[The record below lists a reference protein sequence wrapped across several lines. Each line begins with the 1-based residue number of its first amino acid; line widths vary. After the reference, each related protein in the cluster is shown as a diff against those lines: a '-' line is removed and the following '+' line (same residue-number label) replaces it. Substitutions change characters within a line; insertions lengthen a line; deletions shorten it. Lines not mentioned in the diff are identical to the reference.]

1 MKLYG
6 GIDLHSNN
14 SYIVL
19 IDGGG
24 TVIERSR
31 VANELRLVLQTLG
44 PYREQID
51 SLAVESTYNWY
62 WLVDGLKAASYAV
75 KLANPSAMQQ
85 YAGLKYSDDRSDAR
99 WLAEMLRLGILPT
112 GYIYPETQRPLR
124 DLLRQRSFLV
134 RQGTGQRL
142 HTGNILSRN
151 QGRKNPR
158 EQVGQMTVEEARQL
172 FPDRERTLAV
182 ESSLR
187 VIEVLDQQIAAIE
200 KQILSRI
207 RPEAGFEN
215 LQTVYGI
222 GPILAMTIWLETGD
236 VGRFPQVGDY
246 ASYCRCVA
254 STRISNAKKKGENN
268 RHNGNPYLAWAF
280 VEAATYAAR
289 YYRQA
294 ARFVERKTAQ
304 VNRTLAIKALAHK
317 LARACYYVLRDQVR
331 FEPARLFGS

>member
-31 VANELRLVLQTLG
+31 VGNELGLVLQTLG

-151 QGRKNPR
+151 QGRKSPR
-158 EQVGQMTVEEARQL
+158 QQVGQMTVEEARQL

-200 KQILSRI
+200 KQVLSRI

>member
-1 MKLYG
+1 L
-6 GIDLHSNN
+6 
-14 SYIVL
+14 
-19 IDGGG
+19 
-24 TVIERSR
+24 
-31 VANELRLVLQTLG
+31 A

-51 SLAVESTYNWY
+51 SLVVESTYNWY
-62 WLVDGLKAASYAV
+62 WLVDGLKAAGYAV

-85 YAGLKYSDDRSDAR
+85 YQGLKYSDDRSDAR
-99 WLAEMLRLGILPT
+99 WLAEMLRLGIVPT
-112 GYIYPETQRPLR
+112 GYIYPEAQRPLR

-134 RQGTGQRL
+134 RQGTGQLL
-142 HTGNILSRN
+142 HTGNILCRN
-151 QGRKNPR
+151 QGRKSSR
-158 EQVGQMTVEEARQL
+158 QQIRQMTVADAQQL

-187 VIEVLDQQIAAIE
+187 VIEVLEQQIASIE
-200 KQILSRI
+200 KQVLGRI
-207 RPEAGFEN
+207 KPEAGFQN

-236 VGRFPQVGDY
+236 IGRFHQVGDY

-268 RHNGNPYLAWAF
+268 SHNGNPYLAWAY

-289 YYRQA
+289 FYQQA
-294 ARFVERKTAQ
+294 SRFVERKTAQ

-317 LARACYYVLRDQVR
+317 LARACYYVLRDGVV
-331 FEPARLFGS
+331 FEPTRLLGS

>member
-19 IDGGG
+19 IDSEG
-24 TVIERSR
+24 TVVQQSR
-31 VANELRLVLQTLG
+31 VSNDIGLVLQSLG
-44 PYREQID
+44 PYREQVD
-51 SLAVESTYNWY
+51 SLVVESTYNWY
-62 WLVDGLKAASYAV
+62 WLVDGLKAAGYPV
-75 KLANPSAMQQ
+75 KLANPSAIQQ
-85 YAGLKYSDDRSDAR
+85 YQGLKYSDDRSDAR
-99 WLAEMLRLGILPT
+99 WLAELLRLGIVPT

-134 RQGTGQRL
+134 RQRTAQRL

-151 QGRKNPR
+151 QGRKSSRP
-158 EQVGQMTVEEARQL
+158 QLQQMTVAEVRQL
-172 FPDRERTLAV
+172 FPDPERTLAV

-187 VIEVLDQQIAAIE
+187 VIEVLEQQITSIE
-200 KQILSRI
+200 KQVLSRLK
-207 RPEAGFEN
+207 PEAGFQN

-236 VGRFPQVGDY
+236 IGRFPQVGDY
-246 ASYCRCVA
+246 ASYCRCVT
-254 STRISNAKKKGENN
+254 SRRISNAKKKGENN
-268 RHNGNPYLAWAF
+268 SHNGNRYLAWAY

-289 YYRQA
+289 FYRQA

-317 LARACYYVLRDQVR
+317 LARACYYVLRDGVA
-331 FEPARLFGS
+331 FEPARLLGS

>member
-14 SYIVL
+14 SYIEL
-19 IDGGG
+19 IDDRGA
-24 TVIERSR
+24 VMMRSR
-31 VANELRLVLQTLG
+31 VSNEIGLVLQTLA
-44 PYREQID
+44 PYQERID

-62 WLVDGLKAASYAV
+62 WLVDGLKAAGYAV

-99 WLAEMLRLGILPT
+99 WLAQMVRLGILPT

-151 QGRKNPR
+151 LGRKTPR
-158 EQVGQMTVEEARQL
+158 QQLGQMTVEQARQL
-172 FPDRERTLAV
+172 FPDQERSLAV

-187 VIEVLDQQIAAIE
+187 VIQVLDQQIAAIE
-200 KQILSRI
+200 KQVLSRI
-207 RPEAGFEN
+207 RPEAGFQN

-236 VGRFPQVGDY
+236 IGRFPQVGDY

-268 RHNGNPYLAWAF
+268 RHSGNPYLAWAY

-317 LARACYYVLRDQVR
+317 LARACYYVLRDQGR